1 MHTAPLTAPRRP
13 TRRRLVAGSAAA
25 TAALAMPA
33 IVRAQ
38 SAPVELTVQ
47 YSIPV
52 LFKDL
57 MEQLARE
64 FGAAHPNVKVVL
76 RAPEEGYEQIMQR
89 NLRDAITK
97 TLPDVAFHG
106 LNRQRTLLE
115 REIPVDLKPFMDA
128 DPQTKELGFSPT
140 LLSLGQVGG
149 RQTGIGFALS
159 TPILYYNAA
168 LVKEAGGDP
177 SKLPTTWE
185 QVTKLA
191 AAMHDP
197 ARNRTGMFFDWTIT
211 GNWSWQ
217 GLVFSHGGAMMDPGE
232 SRVAFADAPGMKA
245 MRVLRSF
252 VDEGRMPDIRPD
264 TMFQDF
270 FAGRMGCSMQS
281 TAQLGRFNREIG
293 GRFPLVCARYP
304 ISAADGRVPA
314 GGNVAMMFARDPAK
328 QKAAWDFIRFACGP
342 VGATMMVKA
351 TGYMPATTI
360 PAQRKDMLAD
370 FYAANPNHL
379 ISIRQQDA
387 ITGWYAFPGQNA
399 LRITDVINDHLQT
412 VVARKETADAVLA
425 RMGADVQKLVP
436 PKA

>member
-1 MHTAPLTAPRRP
+1 MNPIH
-13 TRRRLVAGSAAA
+13 RRRFLAHLGA
-25 TAALAMPA
+25 AALAAPA
-33 IVRAQ
+33 VVRAQ
-38 SAPVELTVQ
+38 NAAVELTVA

-57 MEQLARE
+57 MENLAKA
-64 FGAAHPNVKVVL
+64 FMAQHPNVRLTL

-89 NLRDAITK
+89 NLRDAITN

-115 REIPVDLKPFMDA
+115 RNIPVDLKPFMDA
-128 DPQTKELGFSPT
+128 DPATRELGFSPT

-159 TPILYYNAA
+159 TPILYYNTQ
-168 LVKEAGGDP
+168 LVKEAGGNPDR
-177 SKLPTTWE
+177 LPTSWDE
-185 QVTKLA
+185 VIKLA
-191 AAMHDP
+191 AAISDP
-197 ARNRTGMFFDWTIT
+197 AKNRHGLFFDWTIT

-217 GLVFSHGGAMMDPGE
+217 GLVFSHGGSMLNADE
-232 SRVAFADAPGMKA
+232 SRVAFGEAPGQQA
-245 MRVLRSF
+245 IRVLRRM

-270 FAGRMGCSMQS
+270 FAGRMGISMQS
-281 TAQLGRFNREIG
+281 TAQLGRYNREIG
-293 GRFPLVCARYP
+293 GRFALQCARYP
-304 ISAADGRVPA
+304 VTAANGRLPA
-314 GGNVAMMFARDPAK
+314 GGNVAMMFTKDAAK
-328 QKAAWDFIRFACGP
+328 QKAAWDFIKFACGP
-342 VGATMMVKA
+342 VGGTMMVKA
-351 TGYMPATTI
+351 TGYMPATTV

-379 ISIRQQDA
+379 ISIRQQDV

-412 VVARKETADAVLA
+412 VVARKDGADAVLA
-425 RMGADVQKLVP
+425 RMAADVQNLI
-436 PKA
+436 PKKAA